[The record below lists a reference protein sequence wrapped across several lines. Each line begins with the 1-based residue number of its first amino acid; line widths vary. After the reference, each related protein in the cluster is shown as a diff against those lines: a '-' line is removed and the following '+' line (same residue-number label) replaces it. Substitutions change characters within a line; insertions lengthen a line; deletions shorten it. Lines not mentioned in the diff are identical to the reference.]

1 MTNGCIG
8 IKIRK
13 IIMIHCR
20 QCEQGTCQYIGH
32 ISIEYPV
39 FSREQ
44 LQYLAY
50 RYYKNNLF
58 EFIPVKNSELNG
70 DERCLFKRKYR
81 QFTTE
86 QNLKIFRQIKHIDN
100 KYINSWCVDFLIR
113 VFIIN
118 NDHIS
123 MDNISPLLY
132 ENALKKM
139 KKKYPYLGA
148 EINYRLNKISKRKSG
163 QLGRQL
169 LNEISNMKLIIS
181 HIINNEDFSG
191 YDVYYD
197 GASCVFK
204 SSHYDEEKII
214 RIEPS
219 IYKRNFVVI
228 SIDDSN
234 CDFENYQETNLV
246 LSNSTENIY
255 FQEFD
260 IKYILDNKDK
270 FSSIFHIE
278 RKEAQS

>member
-1 MTNGCIG
+1 
-8 IKIRK
+8 
-13 IIMIHCR
+13 
-20 QCEQGTCQYIGH
+20 
-32 ISIEYPV
+32 
-39 FSREQ
+39 
-44 LQYLAY
+44 
-50 RYYKNNLF
+50 
-58 EFIPVKNSELNG
+58 
-70 DERCLFKRKYR
+70 
-81 QFTTE
+81 
-86 QNLKIFRQIKHIDN
+86 
-100 KYINSWCVDFLIR
+100 
-113 VFIIN
+113 
-118 NDHIS
+118 
-123 MDNISPLLY
+123 
-132 ENALKKM
+132 M

-169 LNEISNMKLIIS
+169 LNEISNMKSITR

-204 SSHYDEEKII
+204 SSYYDEEKII

-278 RKEAQS
+278 RKENQS